1 MRKWERE
8 NNGRG
13 WLDGRMVG
21 CDGKSKK
28 SLEEIPGQTLAQGLR
43 HTRVH
48 LSCISMIFQLFLLLY
63 ISMSF
68 AQTFVVLSFFALE
81 KLPLWLL
88 LKILRLFYSYFWGFL
103 KFVTLNSLTKACSL
117 QHKQE
122 HFFLLTDA
130 LSNVIDPKN
139 FCF

>member
-1 MRKWERE
+1 LRKWERE

-43 HTRVH
+43 HTRAH
-48 LSCISMIFQLFLLLY
+48 LSCISMIFSTLSATLHLY
-63 ISMSF
+63 ELCPNGCRF
-68 AQTFVVLSFFALE
+68 EFFALE
-81 KLPLWLL
+81 KLPPWLL

-130 LSNVIDPKN
+130 LSNVIL
-139 FCF
+139 

>member
-1 MRKWERE
+1 MEGVGWMV
-8 NNGRG
+8 G
-13 WLDGRMVG
+13 WLVVMA
-21 CDGKSKK
+21 KAKNLSKK
-28 SLEEIPGQTLAQGLR
+28 FQVKHWPRACVTRAFIYLASLWF
-43 HTRVH
+43 
-48 LSCISMIFQLFLLLY
+48 FQLFLLLY